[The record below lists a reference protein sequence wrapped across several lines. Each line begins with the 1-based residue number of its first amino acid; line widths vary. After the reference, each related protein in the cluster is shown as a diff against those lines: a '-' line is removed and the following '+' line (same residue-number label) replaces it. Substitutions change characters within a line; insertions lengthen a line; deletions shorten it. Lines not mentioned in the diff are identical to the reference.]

1 MLSCSVLAL
10 AGDCLILI
18 MRKND
23 MRVAVCRIELTSQA
37 LSLEA
42 CGKME
47 KTGQGRGKKK
57 LSRGCTKMD
66 RGKNRRRGGK
76 NVLFESSVLLRG
88 PLD

>member
-1 MLSCSVLAL
+1 MWLAVL
-10 AGDCLILI
+10 GDC
-18 MRKND
+18 
-23 MRVAVCRIELTSQA
+23 VAAWGWLGTDGDIAAAISISQSPV
-37 LSLEA
+37 LGVDGD
-42 CGKME
+42 GKME

-76 NVLFESSVLLRG
+76 NVLFESSVLLRD